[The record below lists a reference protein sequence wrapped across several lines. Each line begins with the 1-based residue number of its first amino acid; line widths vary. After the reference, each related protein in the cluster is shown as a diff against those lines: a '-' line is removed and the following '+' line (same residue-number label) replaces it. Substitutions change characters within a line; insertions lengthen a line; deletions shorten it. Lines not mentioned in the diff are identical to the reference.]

1 MIFIWFLEP
10 SSVRRNTEVSQQI
23 NLTNNS
29 PNSSPRFRK
38 KSGPIPTEDSDPLFD
53 SHVKCLDFK
62 DLKVNLKQSHETEY
76 NPLKDIY
83 IAIDWDPTALHLRY
97 QSTREKVNF

>member
-1 MIFIWFLEP
+1 MTF
-10 SSVRRNTEVSQQI
+10 SS
-23 NLTNNS
+23 NS
-29 PNSSPRFRK
+29 PNSSPRLRK
-38 KSGPIPTEDSDPLFD
+38 KSGPIPSDDSDSLFD
-53 SHVKCLDFK
+53 SQVTCLDFK

-97 QSTREKVNF
+97 QSTREKVHL